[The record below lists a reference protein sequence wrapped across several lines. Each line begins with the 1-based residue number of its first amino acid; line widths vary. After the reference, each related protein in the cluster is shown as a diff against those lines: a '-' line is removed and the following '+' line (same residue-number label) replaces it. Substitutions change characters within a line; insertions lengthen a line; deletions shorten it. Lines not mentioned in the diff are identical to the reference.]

1 MQGRERS
8 SQGASQKHQEH
19 TRLCVTRRKPLGV
32 NFIHHDHQGS
42 HFQMGLNNCICDGSR
57 EGEEE
62 ECGAAK
68 NICEA
73 LMCQP
78 GWSYTPYEIEKGN
91 PSFQSCS
98 VCDKWVLFMK
108 TSKLAIPHLPQPLW
122 QQKKKKRKSPETD
135 QWDPLAPSHAE
146 NPNRCQT
153 ECWSSTT
160 ERASAALRLYIPPCP
175 HPTRSAGLPTI
186 HTHRCL
192 NALLSAGCF
201 PKHTPSSPPPAK
213 TRETLCGLSDTICSS
228 SQLTVNRNN
237 TKTTQRG
244 TVLLKQHACVRVT

>member
-1 MQGRERS
+1 MLKNLAFHTIFRS
-8 SQGASQKHQEH
+8 QSLRMNTKEKHPEGWRSVQNKKYPTEGSQDLTFSNWIVLVWCKDGKDHLKGH
-19 TRLCVTRRKPLGV
+19 PRNTRSTRGCALRDANPWGSTYTTWWL
-32 NFIHHDHQGS
+32 HHDHQGS
-42 HFQMGLNNCICDGSR
+42 HFQRGLNNCICDGSR

-122 QQKKKKRKSPETD
+122 QQKKRKKKKPRNWPVGPPGSQSRWKS
-135 QWDPLAPSHAE
+135 
-146 NPNRCQT
+146 
-153 ECWSSTT
+153 
-160 ERASAALRLYIPPCP
+160 
-175 HPTRSAGLPTI
+175 
-186 HTHRCL
+186 
-192 NALLSAGCF
+192 
-201 PKHTPSSPPPAK
+201 
-213 TRETLCGLSDTICSS
+213 
-228 SQLTVNRNN
+228 
-237 TKTTQRG
+237 
-244 TVLLKQHACVRVT
+244 

>member
-1 MQGRERS
+1 MEVCPEQKVPNRGKPRFNIFKLDRLYWCKDGKDHLKGHPRNTRS
-8 SQGASQKHQEH
+8 I

-98 VCDKWVLFMK
+98 VCDKWV
-108 TSKLAIPHLPQPLW
+108 
-122 QQKKKKRKSPETD
+122 
-135 QWDPLAPSHAE
+135 
-146 NPNRCQT
+146 
-153 ECWSSTT
+153 
-160 ERASAALRLYIPPCP
+160 
-175 HPTRSAGLPTI
+175 
-186 HTHRCL
+186 
-192 NALLSAGCF
+192 
-201 PKHTPSSPPPAK
+201 
-213 TRETLCGLSDTICSS
+213 
-228 SQLTVNRNN
+228 
-237 TKTTQRG
+237 
-244 TVLLKQHACVRVT
+244 